1 MRQSGPLTHASSLMP
16 PSACP
21 CPSALSRS
29 RRRCAA
35 TRVSRTNRPKT
46 LERPDAV
53 AVAVAPHRLEGVVAD
68 GGHRGEL
75 ERGGDVAR
83 RRAGRHAAEEIRL
96 AAAGGTGAGAAECF
110 ERVVRFVPVV
120 PDDDEEISHRLP

>member
-1 MRQSGPLTHASSLMP
+1 MP
-16 PSACP
+16 HHSCP
-21 CPSALSRS
+21 TALSRS

-35 TRVSRTNRPKT
+35 TRVARTNRPKT

-75 ERGGDVAR
+75 ERGGGVAR

-96 AAAGGTGAGAAECF
+96 AAAGGAGAGGAGGF
-110 ERVVRFVPVV
+110 GRGGKIVPVG
-120 PDDDEEISHRLP
+120 PDDGEEGSPPLPRARGRPGGGGQAG

>member
-1 MRQSGPLTHASSLMP
+1 MP
-16 PSACP
+16 HHSCP
-21 CPSALSRS
+21 TALSRS

-35 TRVSRTNRPKT
+35 TRVARTNRPKT

-75 ERGGDVAR
+75 ERGGDVAG
-83 RRAGRHAAEEIRL
+83 RRARPHAAEEIRL
-96 AAAGGTGAGAAECF
+96 AAAGGTGGGAAGGF
-110 ERVVRFVPVV
+110 ERGVRFVALV
-120 PDDDEEISHRLP
+120 PDDDEEGSPPFPRGRGRHRGGGKHR